1 MAHVTV
7 GSARLPYEV
16 HGEGTGPSLVLV
28 PGTGP
33 GSVIFDHLV
42 AGFAEGGRRVI
53 QANFSGHAHTEDDGG
68 ELSLDAL
75 AEQVVAV
82 LEEAGNGPVD
92 LLGFSLGSLV
102 AATVAAAR
110 PDLVN
115 RLVLVNGWAGPGDQY
130 LRNMM
135 TVWRELAG
143 NPDAF
148 SRYATITALSHAT
161 LNAGGHDGF
170 ESMLGIMLPTPG
182 TLRHIDLNLRAD
194 IRGALARIHARTLV
208 VGSTLDLTI
217 PVQNAREVHTRLA
230 DSTYVE
236 IESGH
241 AVIGERAEE
250 FTKVVRDFLAA
261 DAG

>member
-1 MAHVTV
+1 MPHVTV

-42 AGFAEGGRRVI
+42 PGFTEGGRRVV
-53 QANFSGHAHTEDDGG
+53 QANFSGSAHAQDDGG
-68 ELSLDAL
+68 ELTLELL
-75 AEQVVAV
+75 AEQVIAV

-102 AATVAAAR
+102 SATVAATR

-135 TVWRELAG
+135 TVWRELRG
-143 NPDAF
+143 NSDAF
-148 SRYATITALSHAT
+148 GRYATITALSHAT

-170 ESMLGIMLPTPG
+170 ESMLGIMLPTAG

-194 IRGALARIHARTLV
+194 IRGALARIQARTLV
-208 VGSTLDLTI
+208 IGSTLDLTI
-217 PVQNAREVHTRLA
+217 PVQNAREVYSLLA
-230 DSTYVE
+230 NATYAE
-236 IESGH
+236 IASGH
-241 AVIGERAEE
+241 GVIGECAEE

-261 DAG
+261 DAR